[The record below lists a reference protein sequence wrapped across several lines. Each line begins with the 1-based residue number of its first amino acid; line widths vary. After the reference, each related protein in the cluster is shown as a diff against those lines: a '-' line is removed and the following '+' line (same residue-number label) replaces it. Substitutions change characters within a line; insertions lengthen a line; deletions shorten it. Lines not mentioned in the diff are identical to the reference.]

1 MSASMLPASHHHPL
15 GSSSARSSI
24 GIRRGKIDGADQDG
38 RYDCGRGAA
47 RTNAYAQS
55 GEVTLYSKGHF
66 AGARQTVAG
75 STQRMQIP
83 FTVKSVEISQGTDWE
98 LCTGNHFSG
107 CHRFSKS
114 DPAMAMSVRS
124 ARPVGAAAEAA
135 AAAAVANAPPG
146 GRSLRGMA
154 SEYFVAP
161 EASGNRIAVRPGTAA
176 AMSRRADQYCRSIG
190 WRSSAHAALQAAGG
204 TAYLADVLCI

>member
-1 MSASMLPASHHHPL
+1 MVRIRMVVTIAAAALL
-15 GSSSARSSI
+15 GTS
-24 GIRRGKIDGADQDG
+24 
-38 RYDCGRGAA
+38 
-47 RTNAYAQS
+47 AYAQS

-66 AGARQTVAG
+66 AGARQTIAG